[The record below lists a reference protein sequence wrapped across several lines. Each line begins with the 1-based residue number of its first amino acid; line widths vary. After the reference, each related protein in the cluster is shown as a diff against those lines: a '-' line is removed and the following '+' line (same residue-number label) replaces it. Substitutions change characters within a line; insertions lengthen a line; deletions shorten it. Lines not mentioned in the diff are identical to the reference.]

1 MAMRPLLVIDNVPL
15 FSFVQITMIEF
26 SPLSCWVVR
35 SPKLFI
41 QHAPLMSL
49 MNCCSML
56 IQQ

>member
-1 MAMRPLLVIDNVPL
+1 MAIRPLLVIYNVPV
-15 FSFVQITMIEF
+15 FSFVQITMVEL
-26 SPLSCWVVR
+26 SPLSCRVVR
-35 SPKLFI
+35 SPELFI